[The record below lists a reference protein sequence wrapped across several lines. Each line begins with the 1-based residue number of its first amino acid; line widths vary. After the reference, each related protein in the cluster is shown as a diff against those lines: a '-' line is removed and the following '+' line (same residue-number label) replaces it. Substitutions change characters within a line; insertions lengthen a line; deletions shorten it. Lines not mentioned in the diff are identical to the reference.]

1 MFAIE
6 KDIPAPTTSRVRSRG
21 DFALTVDA
29 LQVGESF
36 VAPGRQPKGVY
47 ASISQKKFPG
57 KKFRVAPEAA
67 VVDSEGVQTRAQGV
81 RVWRTE

>member
-21 DFALTVDA
+21 DFALTADA

-67 VVDSEGVQTRAQGV
+67 VVVDGVETRKAGV